1 VVGDGALRS
10 NVDQRTVTV
19 VPVNDTPTGTPL
31 TQTVQEDAGRTTV
44 DLLALFADAEDA
56 DSQLTLSIT
65 NVTDPKLFASITIDP
80 ATGTLILDSARDAF
94 GATTLT
100 IRATDTNGAW
110 VETTVA
116 ITVAPVNDAP
126 IVTLADGVTEYG
138 SVSESVAIDDKL
150 ELSDVD
156 STTLS
161 GATVRVLNY
170 QPARDHLDFVDQNGI
185 TGSFDAETG
194 VLTLSGT
201 ASLAQYQTALRSV
214 LYTGLVPGEM
224 RGVEFSVNDGFADSA
239 ATEKQVLSPMASSVL
254 PPVID
259 QPPPHHSTDDGD
271 EPTPTPKDHG
281 KTVLPQ
287 QHQTPPPGPAPSE
300 GQPPP
305 APVALPPVP
314 PVPPPIAPPKP
325 EYRAVPAPELPS
337 LPPPPPPPPV
347 VIPPPP
353 TPVPAFHAEEL
364 TKKLDDLA
372 KDLDSATKK
381 SVINVGSVAGM
392 STTLLSVGY
401 VIWCLRGG
409 SLVATLLTTLP
420 LWKWL
425 DPLPV
430 LDRHEEKNREGQS
443 DEDEERLRSMMD

>member
-1 VVGDGALRS
+1 
-10 NVDQRTVTV
+10 
-19 VPVNDTPTGTPL
+19 
-31 TQTVQEDAGRTTV
+31 
-44 DLLALFADAEDA
+44 
-56 DSQLTLSIT
+56 
-65 NVTDPKLFASITIDP
+65 
-80 ATGTLILDSARDAF
+80 
-94 GATTLT
+94 
-100 IRATDTNGAW
+100 
-110 VETTVA
+110 
-116 ITVAPVNDAP
+116 
-126 IVTLADGVTEYG
+126 
-138 SVSESVAIDDKL
+138 
-150 ELSDVD
+150 VD

-224 RGVEFSVNDGFADSA
+224 REVEFSVNDGFADSA
-239 ATEKQVLSPMASSVL
+239 ATVRQVLSPMASSVL

-259 QPPPHHSTDDGD
+259 QPPPHHSTDEVD
-271 EPTPTPKDHG
+271 EPTPTPKDRG
-281 KTVLPQ
+281 MTVLPQ
-287 QHQTPPPGPAPSE
+287 QRQTAPPGPAAGES
-300 GQPPP
+300 QPPP